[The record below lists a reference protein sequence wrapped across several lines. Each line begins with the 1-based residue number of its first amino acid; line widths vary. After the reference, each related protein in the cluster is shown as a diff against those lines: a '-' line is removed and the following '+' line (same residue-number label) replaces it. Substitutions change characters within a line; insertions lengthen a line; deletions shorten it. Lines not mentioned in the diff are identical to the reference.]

1 MKTYAFVFARGGSKG
16 VPGKNIRYIA
26 GKPLLAHSIDVASQL
41 EEIDHVFVSTEEIAE
56 VAKAAGAA
64 VIPRPED
71 LARDNSPEWLAWRH
85 AIQWVQD
92 EKGDF
97 DRFVSLP
104 ATAPLR
110 LAKDVYRCLE
120 KLGENTD
127 FVVTMEKSQRS
138 PWFNMVKQD
147 AEGFVDILVDGNNK
161 IARRQDVPDSFD
173 LTTVAYVTRPKF
185 IMDNESI
192 WDGRV
197 QGVVVP
203 QERAIDIDTELDFE
217 IAEYLMKKRDPQEEP
232 SC

>member
-1 MKTYAFVFARGGSKG
+1 M
-16 VPGKNIRYIA
+16 PGKNIRYIA
-26 GKPLLAHSIDVASQL
+26 GKPLLAHSIDVASQV
-41 EEIDHVFVSTEEIAE
+41 EEIDHVFVSTDSEEIIE
-56 VAKAAGAA
+56 VAKTFGAA
-64 VIPRPED
+64 VIPRPEY
-71 LARDNSPEWLAWRH
+71 LARDSSPEWLAWRH
-85 AIQWVQD
+85 AIQWVQG

-120 KLGENTD
+120 KLDENTD

-138 PWFNMVKQD
+138 PWFNMVKRD
-147 AEGFVDILVDGNNK
+147 VEGFVDILVEGNGK
-161 IARRQDVPDSFD
+161 IARRQDAPDSFD

-203 QERAIDIDTELDFE
+203 HERAIDIDTELDFE
-217 IAEYLMKKRDPQEEP
+217 IAEYLMKKRGSQEEP